1 MGGLLRHTVADSV
14 EDQQEDDQQLE
25 DEAVI
30 REAEVFIDDAGE
42 GGAGEVAQSEGGRE
56 HT

>member
-42 GGAGEVAQSEGGRE
+42 GGAGEVAEGEG
-56 HT
+56 